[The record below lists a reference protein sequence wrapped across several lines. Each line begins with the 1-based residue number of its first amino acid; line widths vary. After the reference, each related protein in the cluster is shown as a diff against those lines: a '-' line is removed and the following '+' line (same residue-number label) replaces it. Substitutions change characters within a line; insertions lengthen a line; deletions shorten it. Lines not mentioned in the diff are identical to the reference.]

1 MNRCR
6 RRLRKWPEGC
16 PLWKERERLGQNF
29 VRVWEGKSPWK
40 SVSVQLFITGK
51 TLEIGLKRKRRD

>member
-16 PLWKERERLGQNF
+16 PLWRERERDWGKILLGFGKGNRHG
-29 VRVWEGKSPWK
+29 RVCLCIRLCELTAS
-40 SVSVQLFITGK
+40 LAA
-51 TLEIGLKRKRRD
+51 